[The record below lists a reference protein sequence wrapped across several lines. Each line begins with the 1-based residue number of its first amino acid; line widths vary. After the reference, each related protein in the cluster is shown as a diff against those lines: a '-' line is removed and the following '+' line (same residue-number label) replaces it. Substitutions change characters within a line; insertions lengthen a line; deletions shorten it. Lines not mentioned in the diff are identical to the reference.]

1 MAVPISD
8 VRNSMKSRWE
18 TFRKR
23 LNELSRYFIVTP
35 VSVVLIVIGLTLVI
49 AILIDR
55 SLESTRSQTLDKIL
69 KQNELSVTGNLKSYA
84 QIVKSG
90 VGRVN
95 SGPVDRASW
104 AKFMETY
111 NIRQNFPAISQIT
124 LTQVVTPEAEPA
136 VLATLSEQYQ
146 RPVSIITRSS
156 EPAADI
162 LVYATPETENTLNNI
177 GFDLYSQA
185 PRREA
190 LNKATDSGEITITD
204 KLKFIRNAQNNDTI
218 DVPAFFMYAPYYD
231 QSLPTTTVEERRNA
245 IRGHV
250 AAAFRADDVFKSAL
264 SNVDKQHV
272 AIHVYMGK
280 ETNEDLLYT
289 QSASQATGP
298 RTQKVQQIS
307 IYGQTFTIRYDFDTN
322 FIVAPSQQRA
332 PFATL
337 VFGVFVALLT
347 GIVTFFFLRDRHH
360 RVMFEKEREVAHAK
374 DELLS
379 LASHQLRTPA
389 TGVKQYMGMV
399 LQGFAGDITAVQR
412 EFLTKAYK
420 SNERQLHVIND
431 ILHLAKL
438 DLGRIVLAKKD
449 FDLSEMVH
457 DVVEEQSQDMQAA
470 GLKVHLK
477 LLKKAPIY
485 ADDHVLR
492 MVVENIVSNA
502 IKYTDPN
509 GKITIRLQSK
519 EGQYRLS
526 ITDTGVG
533 IARADIPRLFKQ
545 FSRLTNSR
553 SHLVP
558 GTGVGLYLARHLTML
573 HDGNILVTSTVGKG
587 STFTV
592 LLPITSKKM

>member
-1 MAVPISD
+1 
-8 VRNSMKSRWE
+8 MKSRWE

-23 LNELSRYFIVTP
+23 LNQLSRYFIVTP
-35 VSVVLIVIGLTLVI
+35 VSVVLIVIGLSIVI
-49 AILIDR
+49 ALFIDR
-55 SLESTRSQTLDKIL
+55 SLESTRNQTIDKVL
-69 KQNELSVTGNLKSYA
+69 KQSELSITSNLTSYA
-84 QIVKSG
+84 QIVQSG

-104 AKFMETY
+104 AKFIETY
-111 NIRQNFPAISQIT
+111 DIRQNFPAISQIT
-124 LTQVVTPEAEPA
+124 LMQIATPETEAAILEG
-136 VLATLSEQYQ
+136 LSQQYG
-146 RPVSIITRSS
+146 RPVSIISRSS
-156 EPAADI
+156 QPTADV
-162 LVYATPETENTLNNI
+162 LSYASPETPNTLNNI
-177 GFDLYSQA
+177 GFDQFSQPA
-185 PRREA
+185 RLEA
-190 LNKATDSGEITITD
+190 LTMATESGKITLTER
-204 KLKFIRNAQNNDTI
+204 LQLIRNAQSSEMI
-218 DVPAFFMYAPYYD
+218 DAPAFFMYAPYYD
-231 QSLPTTTVEERRNA
+231 QSLPLTTSAERQA
-245 IRGHV
+245 AVRGHV
-250 AAAFRADDVFKSAL
+250 AAAFRAENVFKSAL
-264 SNVDKQHV
+264 SGVDEQHV
-272 AIHVYMGK
+272 SVRVYMGEK
-280 ETNEDLLYT
+280 SKDNLLYE
-289 QSASQATGP
+289 QQATQPKGSKTY
-298 RTQKVQQIS
+298 RMQQIS
-307 IYGQTFTIRYDFDTN
+307 IYGQTFTIEYIFDTDY
-322 FIVAPSQQRA
+322 IVAASQQRA

-337 VFGVFVALLT
+337 IFGGFVALLT

-449 FDLSEMVH
+449 FDLGDMVR

-470 GLKVHLK
+470 GLKVQLK
-477 LLKKAPIY
+477 LLKKAPIH

-502 IKYTDPN
+502 IKYTDSN

-526 ITDTGVG
+526 VTDTGVG
-533 IARADIPRLFKQ
+533 IARADIPKLFKQ
-545 FSRLTNSR
+545 FSRLTNAR

-573 HDGNILVTSTVGKG
+573 HDGNILVTSVVGKG
-587 STFTV
+587 STFTI
-592 LLPITSKKM
+592 LLPITS